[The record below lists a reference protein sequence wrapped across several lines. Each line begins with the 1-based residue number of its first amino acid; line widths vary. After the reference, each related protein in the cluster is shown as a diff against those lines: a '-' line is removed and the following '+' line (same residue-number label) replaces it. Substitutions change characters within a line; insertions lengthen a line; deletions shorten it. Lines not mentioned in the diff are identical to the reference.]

1 MTPSIVGRSTSGA
14 RRTLTMVW
22 ATGRRVG
29 RWESRG
35 GRRKAAAGLLR
46 AEAKAPSGRRLLRI
60 PSDES
65 QTPARGL
72 RWLDVEAAALLRSL
86 GRVLQRAPRWLV
98 VPLRVLVLEKSCDCW
113 SLGKNVQAPQD
124 TQAVKTYSASSGLH
138 RSVSA
143 TISRLTAFRA
153 LNKRRSTSDYECSSP
168 KKIHHSLHR
177 SSAFKH
183 ARAQNIRALTWWLR
197 TVPLNPHLRVEGSLS
212 GRPGPTCATIRRR
225 QACFKLGALADR
237 DDHQLPDRCLAIK
250 FCIPRC
256 VLPSHV
262 RIMCS
267 RVV

>member
-29 RWESRG
+29 RWESGG

-98 VPLRVLVLEKSCDCW
+98 VPLRVLVLEKVVRLLEPGQERSSTARHPSSQDV
-113 SLGKNVQAPQD
+113 LGLVRSPPKRVCNHKP
-124 TQAVKTYSASSGLH
+124 TYSLSS
-138 RSVSA
+138 
-143 TISRLTAFRA
+143 T
-153 LNKRRSTSDYECSSP
+153 
-168 KKIHHSLHR
+168 
-177 SSAFKH
+177 
-183 ARAQNIRALTWWLR
+183 Q
-197 TVPLNPHLRVEGSLS
+197 
-212 GRPGPTCATIRRR
+212 
-225 QACFKLGALADR
+225 QAA
-237 DDHQLPDRCLAIK
+237 
-250 FCIPRC
+250 
-256 VLPSHV
+256 VNE
-262 RIMCS
+262 
-267 RVV
+267 